1 MIDLSEDDPDAVEHM
16 VNCKCRRTSIRDHSS
31 DVRFED
37 FYKLDYLPTPM
48 VRRRASTASSSIMS
62 PISPRARPTSPI
74 FRKNKLNLAFVE
86 DPLLA
91 TAATAAANIQS
102 IGPQNPL
109 TPPGDNDP
117 PEFPDKRASRQDS
130 LIGDLET
137 EVDGFDTMSIPDV
150 EANRSEPQLMAHSK
164 VYAIAEK

>member
-1 MIDLSEDDPDAVEHM
+1 MVELQIEITIL
-16 VNCKCRRTSIRDHSS
+16 N
-31 DVRFED
+31 VRVQD
-37 FYKLDYLPTPM
+37 FYKLDYLSTPT
-48 VRRRASTASSSIMS
+48 VRRRASTASSSVMS

-74 FRKNKLNLAFVE
+74 FKKTKLNLAFVE

-91 TAATAAANIQS
+91 TAATAAANVHS

-109 TPPGDNDP
+109 TPPDDDDP
-117 PEFPDKRASRQDS
+117 PEFPNKRASRQDS

-137 EVDGFDTMSIPDV
+137 EVDGFDTMSIPDM
-150 EANRSEPQLMAHSK
+150 EANRSEPQLMVHSK